1 MYLGSRPAS
10 QCICPVKTLETP
22 LFWWLLEDLNY
33 EFPVSLHQRDELSV
47 MTSVQMFCILSHSEY
62 VRGDCAVSV
71 GEEYA
76 LGSQGKFGDGV

>member
-1 MYLGSRPAS
+1 
-10 QCICPVKTLETP
+10 
-22 LFWWLLEDLNY
+22 
-33 EFPVSLHQRDELSV
+33 
-47 MTSVQMFCILSHSEY
+47 MTTSARIFCILSHSEY